1 MPKKKTV
8 EFQDCDFVRVATL
21 KVGSD
26 RLCMDEE
33 GRIIEDPELLAAF
46 KGLVDAM
53 LEATKANFRFGKI
66 CVTEGAYIVDVCCV
80 AGLTNQDAEIVA
92 LFEKFDQDVERLELN
107 AGCEDPI
114 SASACG
120 VSSPSLDVLEAAL
133 EMRRSD
139 NVVSVVLDDGQEIE
153 LTAPSQD
160 AITALPP
167 REKKSRK
174 VDGEITGMG
183 WGDERGSRLEVGNG
197 SMFLV
202 SRLTLEEAY
211 ELVSQKQHIS
221 GVATWDHDAYVL
233 DKPVYEKE
241 LGI

>member
-1 MPKKKTV
+1 MPKKKAV

-21 KVGSD
+21 KVGSN
-26 RLCMDEE
+26 RLRMDEE
-33 GRIIEDPELLAAF
+33 GRIIEDPELLASF

-66 CVTEGAYIVDVCCV
+66 CVTEGAYIVDVSCV
-80 AGLTNQDAEIVA
+80 ASLTNQDAEIVA
-92 LFEKFDQDVERLELN
+92 LFEKFKQDVDRLELN
-107 AGCEDPI
+107 AERQDPT

-133 EMRRSD
+133 KMKESE

-153 LTAPSQD
+153 LSAPSRN

-167 REKKSRK
+167 REKKSKK

-183 WGDERGSRLEVGNG
+183 WGDERGCRLEVGNG
-197 SMFLV
+197 SMFVVL
-202 SRLTLEEAY
+202 RLTLEEAY
-211 ELVSQKQHIS
+211 EIVRQKQHIS
-221 GVATWDHDAYVL
+221 GVATWDRDDYVL
-233 DKPVYEKE
+233 DNPAYEKE

>member
-8 EFQDCDFVRVATL
+8 KFQNCDFVRVATL

-33 GRIIEDPELLAAF
+33 GRIIEDPELLASF

-53 LEATKANFRFGKI
+53 LKETKANFRFGEI
-66 CVTEGAYIVDVCCV
+66 CVREGAYIVDVCCV
-80 AGLTNQDAEIVA
+80 AGLTNQDAKIVA
-92 LFEKFDQDVERLELN
+92 LFEKFAQDVERLELN
-107 AGCEDPI
+107 AGYQEPT

-120 VSSPSLDVLEAAL
+120 VNSPSLDVLVAAL
-133 EMRRSD
+133 EMGRSG

-153 LTAPSQD
+153 LSTPSQD

-183 WGDERGSRLEVGNG
+183 WGDERGFRLEVAKG

-202 SRLTLEEAY
+202 LGLTFEEAC
-211 ELVSQKQHIS
+211 ELVAQKLHIS
-221 GVATWDHDAYVL
+221 AVATWDRDAYVTK
-233 DKPVYEKE
+233 KPAYQKE